1 VKLKELVDQMNGQKD
16 MEEKERR
23 ALGERVH
30 DTVSVI
36 RNDSSL
42 LFLLSLD
49 SFALRITLALS
60 PTDFH
65 YLSLLKHIIR
75 KNAVR
80 LMLSYRAA
88 NVRDRE
94 KWVAILDEGFVF
106 TLPITPYRC
115 ASAGMREQNK
125 SG

>member
-30 DTVSVI
+30 DTVSVAGD
-36 RNDSSL
+36 DSSL
-42 LFLLSLD
+42 LIFFSFD
-49 SFALRITLALS
+49 SFALRISIAQLL
-60 PTDFH
+60 TDLR
-65 YLSLLKHIIR
+65 YVSLLKHIIR

-106 TLPITPYRC
+106 TLPITPYR
-115 ASAGMREQNK
+115 
-125 SG
+125 

>member
-1 VKLKELVDQMNGQKD
+1 MKLKELVDQMNGQKD

-30 DTVSVI
+30 DTVSAS
-36 RNDSSL
+36 RKDSSL
-42 LFLLSLD
+42 LLHLTMY
-49 SFALRITLALS
+49 RICNRIS
-60 PTDFH
+60 PSANSQFMIH

-106 TLPITPYRC
+106 TLPITPYR
-115 ASAGMREQNK
+115 
-125 SG
+125 